1 MIVWSLVRFKWL
13 VSLAVIALAEN
24 LVCFRSVDNVMVQRV
39 KMGLVRPMEK
49 YITQGDRFNDFH

>member
-13 VSLAVIALAEN
+13 VSLAVIVLAEK

-49 YITQGDRFNDFH
+49 DITQGDRFNDFH